1 MTLKPPK
8 PDKAPRAKK
17 LGEPIISQKP
27 EPANPDP
34 VVSFEKPRAG
44 LMWSSIALGLVL
56 VAGIGIA
63 GSYALMRNDTF
74 SGAVDTSGQM
84 RSMADR
90 MAQVEGQRSR
100 INTLENS
107 VNRFEATRN
116 SMTALSEK
124 QESDTHR
131 LEESIQQM
139 KPKEA
144 ADLAPLEARLNA
156 LEQKLGGLSQQ
167 GIAEKEQKLAE
178 ALSAL
183 ALKQAIDLGQ
193 PFTSEL
199 ALSKTFPANAELAT
213 SLSPYAQNGLPTRAS
228 LLQRFPAAADLMLRQ
243 QSSANASFYDRL
255 SSFASSLISVRKSGN
270 IEGDS
275 LEARLARCEYQLQNG
290 SAILA
295 YKEFVAIPDDI
306 QQRAADFS
314 ADLSTRAKA
323 DELTQKMILNT
334 AQTLK
339 SAS

>member
-1 MTLKPPK
+1 MTPK
-8 PDKAPRAKK
+8 PSKTDKTPRPKKPVESVAAPQLNAAH
-17 LGEPIISQKP
+17 I
-27 EPANPDP
+27 DP
-34 VVSFEKPRAG
+34 VEGSEKTRG
-44 LMWSSIALGLVL
+44 SVMWSSIALGLVL
-56 VAGIGIA
+56 VAGIAIA
-63 GSYALMRNDTF
+63 GSYAFIRNDSYTGN
-74 SGAVDTSGQM
+74 SDTGGQM

-90 MAQVEGQRSR
+90 MAQVEGQKSR

-107 VNRFEATRN
+107 VNRLETTRN
-116 SMTALSEK
+116 AMTALSEK

-156 LEQKLGGLSQQ
+156 LEQKLGGLSQT
-167 GIAEKEQKLAE
+167 GIAEKEQKLSE

-199 ALSKTFPANAELAT
+199 ALSKTFPVNEELAT
-213 SLSPYAQNGLPTRAS
+213 ALAPYAQNGLPTRAA
-228 LLQRFPAAADLMLRQ
+228 LLQRFAEAAELMLRQ
-243 QSSANASFYDRL
+243 QTAADATYYDKL
-255 SSFASSLISVRKSGN
+255 MAYASSLVSVRKSGN
-270 IEGDS
+270 VEGDT

-295 YKEFVAIPDDI
+295 NKEFLAIPDDVKN
-306 QQRAADFS
+306 RAPTFS
-314 ADLSTRAKA
+314 ADLAARAKA
-323 DELTQKMILNT
+323 DALTQKMILNT